1 MRQLLLRVIVCCLPA
16 LQSIAQSPLDSLLNS
31 FGATFTSQ
39 SSHNGV
45 SIGVYANGKIYY
57 FNYGT
62 VKRGTLM
69 PPTNTTITPQVC
81 PNFYPASICSKRRTK
96 SWRPSPKC
104 LSPLVNKNN
113 QLFGELNRA

>member
-45 SIGVYANGKIYY
+45 SIGVYANGKIY
-57 FNYGT
+57 
-62 VKRGTLM
+62 
-69 PPTNTTITPQVC
+69 
-81 PNFYPASICSKRRTK
+81 SICSKRRTK